1 MEKNQKKPEIKL
13 VKDSKKYSLT
23 VTKELENKIRYLC
36 ATFPNKEYSG
46 ALFYTVDGEF
56 GNDNLKVTCRD
67 FCLCDVGSSTYTE
80 FETRPEVVSYMC
92 ENDLLDCYIGLLH
105 SHDTMNTFFSGTDL
119 DTLKS
124 EGSSMPHFVSL
135 IVNNKGDYTAA
146 ITSQIVRYFNGTVQE
161 SMNTFGGNVIPYEAT
176 PREFSDTCVRYNFL
190 DITVDRDEWY
200 NYITNSIDSI
210 LRSKAPSEIKYGFK
224 SEEEEPLQLKLFD
237 DIDIEKPHEILVDP
251 KACERVLKRALF
263 LEPSK
268 DVSKYKVIDAIYNF
282 IDWKKGK
289 PDSVVENTIK
299 KFMDWCIED
308 ECGSNRESA
317 AYANL
322 CNDLTLYIDS
332 FEYTINKKLLKDDIE
347 DVLSM
352 LFDAV
357 VDLLEQ

>member
-1 MEKNQKKPEIKL
+1 MEKNQNKPEIKL

-23 VTKELENKIRYLC
+23 VTKLLEDKIRYLC

-56 GNDNLKVTCRD
+56 GSDNLKVTCRD
-67 FCLCDVGSSTYTE
+67 FCLCDIGSSTYTE

-105 SHDTMNTFFSGTDL
+105 SHNVMTTSPSGTDL

-135 IVNNKGDYTAA
+135 IVNNKGEYTAA

-176 PREFSDTCVRYNFL
+176 PREFSDTCIRYNLL
-190 DITVDRDEWY
+190 DITVERDNWY
-200 NYITNSIDSI
+200 NYITDSIDSI
-210 LRSKAPSEIKYGFK
+210 TRSKSSPEIKWGFK
-224 SEEEEPLQLKLFD
+224 SEEKEPLQMKLFE
-237 DIDIEKPHEILVDP
+237 DIDIEEPHEILVNP
-251 KACERVLKRALF
+251 EACERVLKKALF
-263 LEPSK
+263 LDPSK
-268 DVSKYKVIDAIYNF
+268 DVSKYKVIDAIRSF
-282 IDWKKGK
+282 IDWKKRK
-289 PDSVVENTIK
+289 PDSAVENTIK

-317 AYANL
+317 AYSNL
-322 CNDLTLYIDS
+322 CNDLTLYIDG
-332 FEYTINKKLLKDDIE
+332 FEYTVSKNLFKDDIE
-347 DVLSM
+347 DVLGM
-352 LFDAV
+352 LFDVV